1 MSYTIYGVKK
11 VLIFKGHLIYS
22 KGHMQDFSK
31 GHVDLYRDFED
42 FYKRL
47 VDKAD
52 RIHHAVSLI
61 SKYVTHK
68 DTSSRLESISVD
80 FLEMSYMLHP
90 MFGEEHGAI
99 ATQIT
104 FTILELKTI
113 TQGIVIKGILNPESK
128 MLFDRELDKFTSV
141 LSEYID
147 HHTRAHE
154 QKVGSIISPLF
165 ESNFFGEDLKTQFS
179 LPKQTPLNPPRRPQT
194 QIEVRKEDM
203 SFKKNEQENS
213 KGHTVK
219 DIESQG
225 HTQVKKKT
233 DAVDRLNRKTSILNF
248 IKQNKEA
255 QIKDILTHIGDCSEK
270 TIQRELNELIKDG
283 VLKKEG
289 DRRWS
294 KYSLLKD
301 IR

>member
-1 MSYTIYGVKK
+1 MHGVKK
-11 VLIFKGHLIYS
+11 PLIFKGHLIYS
-22 KGHMQDFSK
+22 KGHMQDFFK

-47 VDKAD
+47 IDKAD

-61 SKYVTHK
+61 SKYVPHK
-68 DTSSRLESISVD
+68 DTSARLESISVD

-90 MFGEEHGAI
+90 MFGQEHTSI
-99 ATQIT
+99 ASQIT

-128 MLFDRELDKFTSV
+128 LLFDTQLDKYMHV
-141 LSEYID
+141 LSEYIE
-147 HHTRAHE
+147 HHARAREHKE
-154 QKVGSIISPLF
+154 GSIISPLF
-165 ESNFFGEDLKTQFS
+165 EANFFGEDIKAQISF
-179 LPKQTPLNPPRRPQT
+179 PKEINLASRIAPKVETE
-194 QIEVRKEDM
+194 IKKEDM
-203 SFKKNEQENS
+203 SFKKNTSEISKGQTLKDIDS
-213 KGHTVK
+213 KGHTK
-219 DIESQG
+219 E
-225 HTQVKKKT
+225 KKKT

-255 QIKDILTHIGDCSEK
+255 RIKDILTHIGNCSEK